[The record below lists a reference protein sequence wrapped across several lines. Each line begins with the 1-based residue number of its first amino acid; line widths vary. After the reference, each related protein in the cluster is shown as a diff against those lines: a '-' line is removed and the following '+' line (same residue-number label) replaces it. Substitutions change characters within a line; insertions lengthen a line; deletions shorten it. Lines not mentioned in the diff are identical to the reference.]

1 MANKAALAIGLGAAA
16 AAVVALTGGG
26 VAHAAEGASPPLP
39 KPKTPAKTPARVTLA
54 KKFAKVFGVPS
65 SLLLAAIYAQ
75 SGNKPNAYRANKRG
89 GSWGYGQMTL
99 ATATEIYPSA
109 RAKLGKA
116 WDGTGKGLLDPTIN
130 IGLTAHY
137 LATYWRRYKKNARNW
152 MLTAYAY
159 VLGPGRVRAVVP
171 DDTKGKPPKPLP
183 ADFVKVKARFS
194 AALKQADVKRALAE
208 DLVKPDMSGL
218 GAEPLSGKAL
228 AATIPATTTGYQA
241 RNIFG
246 LMTQKLA
253 GAYQTLR
260 EYDPTGI
267 AKATRIDAGSIDAA
281 RQYLDSTNTMLGK
294 YYAQMPE
301 SGAVLTA
308 DQLNKLKVAVSTSSV
323 AVKTVDDLFGTS
335 FWRELGTEIAAAAK
349 TVVKK
354 INEGIGFSAGMI
366 AAGAV
371 GVGFLI
377 LAIKK

>member
-26 VAHAAEGASPPLP
+26 VAHAAEEEPPKL
-39 KPKTPAKTPARVTLA
+39 KPKPAKTPARVTLA

-65 SLLLAAIYAQ
+65 SLVLAAIYAQ
-75 SGNKPNAYRANKRG
+75 SGNKPSAYRANKRG

-99 ATATEIYPSA
+99 ATAKEIYPSA
-109 RAKLGKA
+109 KAKLGKT

-137 LATYWRRYKKNARNW
+137 LATYWRRYKKNTRNW

-159 VLGPGRVRAVVP
+159 VLGPGRVRAVVA
-171 DDTKGKPPKPLP
+171 DDTKGKPPSPLP
-183 ADFVKVKARFS
+183 ADFAKVKARFS
-194 AALKQADVKRALAE
+194 AALKQTDVKRALGE
-208 DLVKPDMSGL
+208 DLVKPNLSGL

-228 AATIPATTTGYQA
+228 ANTIPATTTGYQA
-241 RNIFG
+241 RNMFG

-253 GAYQTLR
+253 GAYTTLR
-260 EYDPTGI
+260 NYDPTGI
-267 AKATRIDAGSIDAA
+267 AKATKIDAGSIDAA
-281 RQYLDSTNTMLGK
+281 REYLDSTNTMLAK

-301 SGAVLTA
+301 SNNALTS

-335 FWRELGTEIAAAAK
+335 FWKELGTEIAAAAK
-349 TVVKK
+349 TVVGK
-354 INEGIGFSAGMI
+354 INAGIGFSAGMI